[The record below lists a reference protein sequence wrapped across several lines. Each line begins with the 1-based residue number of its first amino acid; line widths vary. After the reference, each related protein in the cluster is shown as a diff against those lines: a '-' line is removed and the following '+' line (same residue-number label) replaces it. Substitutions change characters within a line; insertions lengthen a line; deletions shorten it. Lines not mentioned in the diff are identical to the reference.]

1 MNTEKY
7 KGKSAD
13 WLLERKEA
21 ALIEAMRIE
30 CTDRGAIDYESVLD
44 LKWEA
49 LEIDHILKERETD

>member
-30 CTDRGAIDYESVLD
+30 CTDRGATDYESVLD

-49 LEIDHILKERETD
+49 LEIDRILKERETD